1 MIFLDADQSIPDVL
15 VYSEDDSYSED
26 SEDFDDALTNHWVWL
41 NPHGFILNAG
51 PHATEFS

>member
-26 SEDFDDALTNHWVWL
+26 SEDFDDAL
-41 NPHGFILNAG
+41 
-51 PHATEFS
+51 